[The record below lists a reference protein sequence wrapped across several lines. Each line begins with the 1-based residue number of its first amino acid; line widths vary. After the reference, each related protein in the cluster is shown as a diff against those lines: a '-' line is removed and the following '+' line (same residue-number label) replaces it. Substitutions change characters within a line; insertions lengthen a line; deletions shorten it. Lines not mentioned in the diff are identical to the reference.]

1 MLSHLTINNFALV
14 DQLELDLAAG
24 MTVVSGETGAG
35 KSIMLDALALTL
47 GNRADAHSVGLHGD
61 KTEIFASFDISQ
73 NSDAKAWLTEHDL
86 DTEDAECILRRVITK
101 EGRSR
106 AFINGAPCTLG
117 DLKTLGDTLADIH
130 SQHEH
135 QSLLKRDT
143 HRKLLDEFA
152 GALDL
157 AARVKTLQTTYETT
171 RVRLE
176 EIVSS
181 TEEQTARAQL
191 LAYQLEEIEQLCLKT
206 GEDQALEAEQKKL
219 SNGENILSTCQSVIQ
234 LCESENHS
242 AAVEQV
248 SLGIQQ
254 LSGLDQPELAPI
266 LEMLT
271 SAKIHLEE
279 AVTDLHRF
287 SAGFEINPA
296 RLQEVEERLTAIYD
310 LSRKHRLK
318 PEQIFSLVV
327 TIQSEL
333 ATLQNIDSEAAGLET
348 KLVTLKQ
355 DYLKIAGQ
363 LSTKRKKAA
372 KTIEKAVSE
381 QLANLGMA
389 GAVFAV
395 ALTPA
400 ATASAD
406 SSATGKLGPN
416 GLEDIEFLIST
427 NPGQTPRALNKIA
440 SGGELSRISLAIQ
453 VITADTSRV
462 PSLVFDEVD
471 VGIGGGVAEVVGTLL
486 RNLGQKAQI
495 ICVTHLPQVAAQGHQ
510 HLTVEKSSN
519 GKQATS
525 LVKQLDDAGRVKEIA
540 RMLGGLDMTENSIAH
555 AEEMYQS
562 AQA

>member
-73 NSDAKAWLTEHDL
+73 NSDAKAWLKQHDL
-86 DTEDAECILRRVITK
+86 ETEDAECILRRVITK

-152 GALDL
+152 GARELSAKVKDL
-157 AARVKTLQTTYETT
+157 QVTYEAT
-171 RVRLE
+171 RLRLE
-176 EIVSS
+176 EILSS

-191 LAYQLEEIEQLCLKT
+191 LSYQLEEIEQLRLKT
-206 GEDQALEAEQKKL
+206 GEDKTLEAEQKKL
-219 SNGENILSTCQSVIQ
+219 SNGENILTACQSVIQ
-234 LCESENHS
+234 LCESDNQS

-248 SLGIQQ
+248 SLGIQR
-254 LSGLDQPELAPI
+254 LSGLDQPELTPI

-271 SAKIHLEE
+271 SAKIQLEE
-279 AVTDLHRF
+279 AIADLHRF
-287 SAGFEINPA
+287 STSFEINPA

-310 LSRKHRLK
+310 LSRKHRIK
-318 PEQIFSLVV
+318 PEQISNLVA

-333 ATLQNIDSEAAGLET
+333 ATLQNIDSEAVELET
-348 KLVTLKQ
+348 KLTSLKQ
-355 DYLKIAGQ
+355 DYLKLAGQ

-372 KTIEKAVSE
+372 KTIEKSVSE

-389 GAVFAV
+389 GAVFVV
-395 ALTPA
+395 ALTTSP
-400 ATASAD
+400 TTTQD
-406 SSATGKLGPN
+406 KLGPH

-525 LVKQLDDAGRVKEIA
+525 IVKQLDDAARVKEIA
-540 RMLGGLDMTENSIAH
+540 RMLGGLDMTEHSIAH

>member
-14 DQLELDLAAG
+14 DQLELDLSAG

-73 NSDAKAWLTEHDL
+73 NSDAKAWLEEHDL
-86 DTEDAECILRRVITK
+86 NTEDAECILRRVITK

-152 GALDL
+152 GVLDL
-157 AARVKTLQTTYETT
+157 SAKVKSLQTTYETT

-191 LAYQLEEIEQLCLKT
+191 LAYQLEEIEQLSLKA
-206 GEDQALEAEQKKL
+206 GEDQALEAEQKRL
-219 SNGENILSTCQSVIQ
+219 SNGENILSACQSVIQ

-248 SLGIQQ
+248 SLGIQH
-254 LSGLDQPELAPI
+254 LSGLEQPELAPI

-271 SAKIHLEE
+271 SAKIQLEE
-279 AVTDLHRF
+279 AVADLHRF

-318 PEQIFSLVV
+318 PEQISSLVV
-327 TIQSEL
+327 TIQAEL
-333 ATLQNIDSEAAGLET
+333 ATLQNIDSEAAELEV
-348 KLVTLKQ
+348 KLVSLKQ

-372 KTIEKAVSE
+372 KTIEKAVSG

-395 ALTPA
+395 ALTPV
-400 ATASAD
+400 ATASTTD
-406 SSATGKLGPN
+406 KLGPN

-510 HLTVEKSSN
+510 HLIVEKSSN

-525 LVKQLDDAGRVKEIA
+525 LVKQLDDVARVKEIA
-540 RMLGGLDMTENSIAH
+540 RMLGGLDMTEHSIAH

-562 AQA
+562 AQG

>member
-14 DQLELDLAAG
+14 DHLELDLSGG

-47 GNRADAHSVGLHGD
+47 GNRADAASIGLHRD

-73 NSDAKAWLTEHDL
+73 NAEANQWLKDHDL
-86 DTEDAECILRRVITK
+86 ATEDCECILRRVITK

-106 AFINGAPCTLG
+106 AFINGAPCTLA

-152 GALDL
+152 GALEL
-157 AARVKTLQTTYETT
+157 SVNVAAIQHDFEVT
-171 RVRLE
+171 RLRLE

-191 LAYQLEEIEQLCLKT
+191 LSYQMEEIEQL
-206 GEDQALEAEQKKL
+206 GMSEDEDQQLEAEQKKL
-219 SNGENILSTCQSVIQ
+219 SNGENILSACQAAIE
-234 LCESENHS
+234 LCDGDDHRS
-242 AAVEQV
+242 AVERV
-248 SLGIQQ
+248 GTSVTQ
-254 LSGLDQPELAPI
+254 LTALNEPDLAPM

-271 SAKIHLEE
+271 SAKIQLEE
-279 AVTDLHRF
+279 AVADLQRF
-287 SAGFEINPA
+287 SADFEINPG
-296 RLQEVEERLTAIYD
+296 RLKEVEERLSAIYD
-310 LSRKHRLK
+310 LCRKHRIK
-318 PEQIFSLVV
+318 P
-327 TIQSEL
+327 TEL
-333 ATLQNIDSEAAGLET
+333 ADLSTSIQTELESLQNIDSEAAELES
-348 KLVTLKQ
+348 KLEALKKE
-355 DYLKIAGQ
+355 YLKVAGQ
-363 LSTKRKKAA
+363 LSSKRKKAA
-372 KTIEKAVSE
+372 KTIESAVTK
-381 QLANLGMA
+381 QLASLGMT
-389 GAVFAV
+389 GAKFVVSLNPVSLDKLV
-395 ALTPA
+395 A
-400 ATASAD
+400 
-406 SSATGKLGPN
+406 N
-416 GLEDIEFLIST
+416 GLEEIEFLIST

-453 VITADTSRV
+453 VTTADTSRV

-495 ICVTHLPQVAAQGHQ
+495 ICVTHLAQVAAQGHQ
-510 HLTVEKSSN
+510 HLTVEKATN
-519 GKQATS
+519 GKLATS
-525 LVKQLDDAGRVKEIA
+525 VVKQLDDNGRVKEIA
-540 RMLGGLDMTENSIAH
+540 RMLGGLDMTEHSIAH
-555 AEEMYQS
+555 AEEMYLS

>member
-14 DQLELDLAAG
+14 DHLELDLSGG

-47 GNRADAHSVGLHGD
+47 GNRADAASIGLHRD

-73 NSDAKAWLTEHDL
+73 NAEANQWLKDHDL
-86 DTEDAECILRRVITK
+86 ATEDCECILRRVITK

-106 AFINGAPCTLG
+106 AFINGAPCTLA

-152 GALDL
+152 GALEL
-157 AARVKTLQTTYETT
+157 SVNVAAIQHDFEVT
-171 RVRLE
+171 RLRLE

-191 LAYQLEEIEQLCLKT
+191 LSYQMEEIEQL
-206 GEDQALEAEQKKL
+206 GMSEDEDQQLEAEQKKL
-219 SNGENILSTCQSVIQ
+219 SNGENILSACQAALE
-234 LCESENHS
+234 LCDGDDHRS
-242 AAVEQV
+242 AVERV
-248 SLGIQQ
+248 GTSVTQ
-254 LSGLDQPELAPI
+254 LTALNEPDLASM

-271 SAKIHLEE
+271 SAKIQLEE
-279 AVTDLHRF
+279 AVADLQRF
-287 SAGFEINPA
+287 SADFEINPG
-296 RLQEVEERLTAIYD
+296 RLKEVEERLSAIYD
-310 LSRKHRLK
+310 LCRKHRIK
-318 PEQIFSLVV
+318 P
-327 TIQSEL
+327 TEL
-333 ATLQNIDSEAAGLET
+333 ADLSTSIQTELESLQNIDSEAAELES
-348 KLVTLKQ
+348 KLEALKKE
-355 DYLKIAGQ
+355 YLKVAGQ
-363 LSTKRKKAA
+363 LSSKRKKAA
-372 KTIEKAVSE
+372 KTIESAVTK
-381 QLANLGMA
+381 QLASLGMT
-389 GAVFAV
+389 GAKFVVSLNPVSLDKLV
-395 ALTPA
+395 A
-400 ATASAD
+400 
-406 SSATGKLGPN
+406 N
-416 GLEDIEFLIST
+416 GLEEIEFLIST

-453 VITADTSRV
+453 VTTADTSRV

-495 ICVTHLPQVAAQGHQ
+495 ICVTHLAQVAAQGHQ
-510 HLTVEKSSN
+510 HLTVEKATN
-519 GKQATS
+519 GKLATS
-525 LVKQLDDAGRVKEIA
+525 VVKQLDDHGRVKEIA
-540 RMLGGLDMTENSIAH
+540 RMLGGLDMTEHSIAH
-555 AEEMYQS
+555 AEEMYLS

>member
-1 MLSHLTINNFALV
+1 MLNHLTINNFALV

-47 GNRADAHSVGLHGD
+47 GNRADAQSVGLHGD

-73 NSDAKAWLTEHDL
+73 NSDAKTWLKQHDL
-86 DTEDAECILRRVITK
+86 ETEDAECILRRVITK

-152 GALDL
+152 GARELS
-157 AARVKTLQTTYETT
+157 AKVKNLQATYEHT
-171 RVRLE
+171 RLRLE
-176 EIVSS
+176 EILSS

-191 LAYQLEEIEQLCLKT
+191 LTYQLEEIEQLSLQA
-206 GEDQALEAEQKKL
+206 GEDKTLEAEQKKL
-219 SNGENILSTCQSVIQ
+219 SNGENILTACQSVIQ
-234 LCESENHS
+234 LCESDNQS

-248 SLGIQQ
+248 SLGIQH

-271 SAKIHLEE
+271 SAKIQLEE
-279 AVTDLHRF
+279 AIADLHRF

-310 LSRKHRLK
+310 LSRKHRIR
-318 PEQIFSLVV
+318 PEQISSLVV

-333 ATLQNIDSEAAGLET
+333 ATLQNIDSEATELET
-348 KLVTLKQ
+348 KLTSLKQ
-355 DYLKIAGQ
+355 DYLKLAGQ

-372 KTIEKAVSE
+372 KIIEKAVSE

-395 ALTPA
+395 ALTT
-400 ATASAD
+400 ATTTTQD
-406 SSATGKLGPN
+406 KLGPH

-510 HLTVEKSSN
+510 HLIVEKSSN

-525 LVKQLDDAGRVKEIA
+525 LVKQLDDAARVKEIA
-540 RMLGGLDMTENSIAH
+540 RMLGGLDMTEHSIAH

>member
-73 NSDAKAWLTEHDL
+73 NGDAKAWLEDHDL
-86 DTEDAECILRRVITK
+86 ETEDAECILRRVITK

-152 GALDL
+152 GARDL
-157 AARVKTLQTTYETT
+157 SAKVKNLQSTYETT
-171 RVRLE
+171 RLRLE
-176 EIVSS
+176 EILSS

-191 LAYQLEEIEQLCLKT
+191 LTYQLEEIEQLGLQAE
-206 GEDQALEAEQKKL
+206 EDKALEAEQKKL
-219 SNGENILSTCQSVIQ
+219 SNGENILTACQSVIQ
-234 LCESENHS
+234 LCESDNQS

-248 SLGIQQ
+248 GLSIQH
-254 LSGLDQPELAPI
+254 LSGLEQPELAPI

-271 SAKIHLEE
+271 SAKIQLEE
-279 AVTDLHRF
+279 ALADLHRF
-287 SAGFEINPA
+287 SASFEINPA
-296 RLQEVEERLTAIYD
+296 RLQEVEDRLTAIYD
-310 LSRKHRLK
+310 LSRKHRVK
-318 PEQIFSLVV
+318 PEQISSLVV
-327 TIQSEL
+327 TIQAEL
-333 ATLQNIDSEAAGLET
+333 ATLQNIDSEAAELET
-348 KLVTLKQ
+348 KLTSLKQ
-355 DYLKIAGQ
+355 DYLKLAGQ

-389 GAVFAV
+389 GAKFAV
-395 ALTPA
+395 ALT
-400 ATASAD
+400 ATNTSTQD
-406 SSATGKLGPN
+406 KLGPY

-486 RNLGQKAQI
+486 RNLGRKAQI

-510 HLTVEKSSN
+510 HLTVEKSSK

-525 LVKQLDDAGRVKEIA
+525 IVKQLDDTARVKEIA